1 MLSPYVIV
9 AIQATLGLVMFGT
22 LFRQHVL
29 GRLQRTDA
37 FRALALVLMVHG
49 LRFLGLTMLAPGQV
63 DPSQDM
69 DALRVIAFG
78 DLSAATVGIVAA
90 LAAYRRS
97 PLTVPL
103 AWLLTVVGLGDIALV
118 SYTVAGA
125 GVLEAGIGV
134 MWITFGLVV
143 PLLVLS
149 HGYVIYALL
158 RRRDELSPAAARTS
172 PRPAVSQAR

>member
-9 AIQATLGLVMFGT
+9 AIQSSLGLVMFAT

-29 GRLQRTDA
+29 GRLQRADA
-37 FRALALVLMVHG
+37 YTALAVVLMVHG

-63 DPSQDM
+63 DPGQDM

-103 AWLLTVVGLGDIALV
+103 AWLLTVVGLGDIVLV
-118 SYTVAGA
+118 SVTVAGA
-125 GVLEAGIGV
+125 GVLESGIGV

-149 HGYVIYALL
+149 HGYVVYALL
-158 RRRDELSPAAARTS
+158 RRRDELSPAVVKTS
-172 PRPAVSQAR
+172 LPPAVRQTR